1 VEGRPLMDQVA
12 IVGVG
17 TTPFAR
23 VLPGRSAAALAV
35 EAARRAILD
44 AGLTASDID
53 GICTSGV
60 TRPGSFTP
68 DPGYLQ
74 EALGIPVTTWGAT
87 VEIPFSFLLME
98 AVHAV
103 FSGACTAALV
113 VHAVYRS
120 GAVGDDP
127 FRARLNGVRS
137 SSGSGAVPPP
147 FPFTDGY
154 ASFAARYLHDY
165 GATRSDLG
173 LVALNDRRHAVG
185 NEHAVMREPLTMD
198 DYLAARMIRWPLGLL
213 DMDVAVDGADALVIT
228 RADRARDLPT
238 RSVLIHAIGAGRTEH
253 PNFPNT
259 ESLEHLGQQV
269 AIASVRAKSEVWIEE
284 ADLLYAYDGYTIIAL
299 NWLENLGFC
308 GKGEAG
314 AFLRDCWDPEEQ
326 VAKIRGRVPMNS
338 HGGNLSEGGTQ
349 GAGDLREAVM
359 QLRGGCGERQVPGQ
373 PKVALL
379 AVGGMYMNS
388 SVVVLRGAA
397 G

>member
-1 VEGRPLMDQVA
+1 MDQVA
-12 IVGVG
+12 VVGVG

-23 VLPGRSAAALAV
+23 VLPGRSAASLAL
-35 EAARRAILD
+35 EAARNAVLD

-113 VHAVYRS
+113 VHAVYRP
-120 GAVGDDP
+120 GRVGHDP
-127 FRARLNGVRS
+127 LRSPMVSSPPAAR
-137 SSGSGAVPPP
+137 PP
-147 FPFTDGY
+147 FAFTDGY

-173 LVALNDRRHAVG
+173 LVALNDRQHATRNG
-185 NEHAVMREPLTMD
+185 HAVMRQPLTMD

-213 DMDVAVDGADALVIT
+213 DMDIPIDGANAVVIT
-228 RADRARDLPT
+228 TAARARDLPK
-238 RSVLIHAIGAGRTEH
+238 RAVYVHAIGAGRTEH

-259 ESLEHLGQQV
+259 ESLEQLGQQV
-269 AIASVRAKSEVWIEE
+269 AVTALRRKSDLWIDE
-284 ADLLYAYDGYTIIAL
+284 ADLLYAYDGYTVIAL
-299 NWLENLGFC
+299 NWLENLGYC

-314 AFLRDCWDPEEQ
+314 SFLRDCWDPVEN
-326 VAKIRGRVPMNS
+326 VASIRGRVPMNS

-349 GAGDLREAVM
+349 GAGDIREAVR
-359 QLRGGCGERQVPGQ
+359 QLRGECGDRQVPGD

-379 AVGGMYMNS
+379 ALGGMYMNS
-388 SVVVLRGAA
+388 SVVVLRTE
-397 G
+397 

>member
-1 VEGRPLMDQVA
+1 MEGSRLMDQVA

-23 VLPGRSAAALAV
+23 YLPGRSAASLAV
-35 EAARRAILD
+35 EAARNAIVD
-44 AGLTASDID
+44 AGLTAADID

-60 TRPGSFTP
+60 RRPGSFTP
-68 DPGYLQ
+68 DPAYLQ

-103 FSGACTAALV
+103 FSGSCTAALV
-113 VHAVYRS
+113 VHAVYRA

-127 FRARLNGVRS
+127 FRPRLTGIRS
-137 SSGSGAVPPP
+137 SAAAVPPP

-154 ASFAARYLHDY
+154 ASFASRYLHDY
-165 GATRSDLG
+165 GVTRADLG
-173 LVALNDRRHAVG
+173 LVALNDRHQAVG
-185 NEHAVMREPLTMD
+185 NEHAVMRHPLTMD

-213 DMDVAVDGADALVIT
+213 DMDIPIDGADAVVIT
-228 RADRARDLPT
+228 RSDRARDLPSK
-238 RSVLIHAIGAGRTEH
+238 SVSIHAIGSGRTEH
-253 PNFPNT
+253 PNFPDT
-259 ESLEHLGQQV
+259 EGLEHLGQQV
-269 AIASVRAKSEVWIEE
+269 AIAALRPKSDLWIDE

-308 GKGEAG
+308 GRGEAG
-314 AFLRDCWDPEEQ
+314 AFLRDCWDPVAN

-349 GAGDLREAVM
+349 GAGDVREAVL
-359 QLRGGCGERQVPGQ
+359 QLRGDGGDRQVPGA

-379 AVGGMYMNS
+379 ALGGMYMNS
-388 SVVVLRGAA
+388 SVVVLRA
-397 G
+397 GT